1 MSVFSDSWSR
11 AWRGLQAEG
20 EGDAA
25 QQLLLSKY
33 AETSRQ
39 YHTQQH
45 LSECLSLFAELMNQ
59 AERPAEVEMALWFHD
74 AIYELKRHDN
84 EEQSAALARM
94 VLSAAAV
101 APASIQ
107 RIEDLILATR
117 HTALPVSR
125 DEQLLVDIDL
135 AILGADALHF
145 AEYEKQIRDEYSF
158 VPKWIFKH
166 KRRAILQ
173 TFLARERIYSTDVM
187 FAKRE
192 AQARINLRAAIGA

>member
-1 MSVFSDSWSR
+1 MNMFSDSWSR
-11 AWRGLQAEG
+11 AWRGLQADG

-33 AETSRQ
+33 AETIRQ

-45 LSECLSLFAELMNQ
+45 LAECLSLFAELMNQ
-59 AERPAEVEMALWFHD
+59 AEYPAEVEMALWFHD

-84 EEQSAALARM
+84 EEQSAALART
-94 VLSAAAV
+94 VLTAAAV

-107 RIEDLILATR
+107 RIENLILATR

-135 AILGADALHF
+135 AILGADALRF
-145 AEYEKQIRDEYSF
+145 AEYEKQIREEYSF
-158 VPKWIFKH
+158 VPKWIFNH

-192 AQARINLRAAIGA
+192 AQARINLRAAIGV

>member
-33 AETSRQ
+33 AETTRK

-45 LSECLSLFAELMNQ
+45 LSECLSLFAELMSH
-59 AERPAEVEMALWFHD
+59 AEHPAEVEMALWFHD

-101 APASIQ
+101 APASI
-107 RIEDLILATR
+107 
-117 HTALPVSR
+117 
-125 DEQLLVDIDL
+125 
-135 AILGADALHF
+135 
-145 AEYEKQIRDEYSF
+145 
-158 VPKWIFKH
+158 
-166 KRRAILQ
+166 
-173 TFLARERIYSTDVM
+173 
-187 FAKRE
+187 
-192 AQARINLRAAIGA
+192 